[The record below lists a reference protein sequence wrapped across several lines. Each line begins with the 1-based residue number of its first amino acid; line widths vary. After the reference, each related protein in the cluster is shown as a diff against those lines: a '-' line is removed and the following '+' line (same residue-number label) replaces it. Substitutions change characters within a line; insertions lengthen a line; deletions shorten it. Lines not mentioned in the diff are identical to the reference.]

1 MTNPKKDNFI
11 FPFEGLKHEG
21 TIILLPYREDTWED
35 KGLKAFDEFKNV
47 FNIDLSGQSDED
59 IYEDTITYI
68 QNKFDEHNLG

>member
-35 KGLKAFDEFKNV
+35 KGLKAFDEFKNIIS
-47 FNIDLSGQSDED
+47 NEIL
-59 IYEDTITYI
+59 YI
-68 QNKFDEHNLG
+68 I